1 MVISAGQRG
10 GKYYCQDEADYLDC
24 YRDIIGSLAQKEAL
38 ADKKIVL
45 LAHTFGRYGDET
57 EYVRKLYDRLPG
69 ALKER
74 TVPVTDKI
82 FQTRARFVLGN
93 GLFTV
98 TGRMHAAGLYVPDG
112 ASGGLP
118 LVQYEIPRCDRWQ
131 SRTGRS
137 GDRSRRQCSV
147 AQSPDRRS
155 GMRPGRSGTC
165 GIQGTRERIGSRV
178 KELQRQVAVTLDE
191 ISSERPAGRKPVQ

>member
-1 MVISAGQRG
+1 M
-10 GKYYCQDEADYLDC
+10 
-24 YRDIIGSLAQKEAL
+24 
-38 ADKKIVL
+38 
-45 LAHTFGRYGDET
+45 AHTFGRYGDET

-98 TGRMHAAGLYVPDG
+98 TGRMHAAVSTFQMGRPAVCLSYSTKFRGVI
-112 ASGGLP
+112 GGSLGQDD
-118 LVQYEIPRCDRWQ
+118 LVIEADDNALWHSRRIVALVCDRVDQ
-131 SRTGRS
+131 VLAEYRER
-137 GDRSRRQCSV
+137 C
-147 AQSPDRRS
+147 
-155 GMRPGRSGTC
+155 
-165 GIQGTRERIGSRV
+165 ERIGSRV